1 MKVFNLRCQHGHLF
15 EGWFKSHLAYQDQQS
30 RGLLECPL
38 CESRVVEKMLS
49 APRLNLTGPQPAEP
63 PAPSAPKSQ
72 ATVVSPASVTPAL
85 AAALQIVREMLATS
99 EDVGERFADEARA
112 IHANEAPVRAIHGQT
127 SFETAQELSE
137 EGIPVIALPYPG
149 ILKTPLQ

>member
-1 MKVFNLRCQHGHLF
+1 MKVFNLRCQHGHQF

-49 APRLNLTGPQPAEP
+49 APRLNLSAPAQQPSSGVAPKAQPA
-63 PAPSAPKSQ
+63 
-72 ATVVSPASVTPAL
+72 VMSPAGVTPTL

-112 IHANEAPVRAIHGQT
+112 IHANEAPIRAIHGQT
-127 SFETAQELSE
+127 SFETAQVLSE

-149 ILKTPLQ
+149 VLKTPLQ

>member
-1 MKVFNLRCQHGHLF
+1 
-15 EGWFKSHLAYQDQQS
+15 
-30 RGLLECPL
+30 
-38 CESRVVEKMLS
+38 
-49 APRLNLTGPQPAEP
+49 
-63 PAPSAPKSQ
+63 
-72 ATVVSPASVTPAL
+72 
-85 AAALQIVREMLATS
+85 MLATS

>member
-49 APRLNLTGPQPAEP
+49 APRLNLSGPQPAEP
-63 PAPSAPKSQ
+63 PAPSTPKSQ

-85 AAALQIVREMLATS
+85 A
-99 EDVGERFADEARA
+99 
-112 IHANEAPVRAIHGQT
+112 
-127 SFETAQELSE
+127 
-137 EGIPVIALPYPG
+137 
-149 ILKTPLQ
+149 